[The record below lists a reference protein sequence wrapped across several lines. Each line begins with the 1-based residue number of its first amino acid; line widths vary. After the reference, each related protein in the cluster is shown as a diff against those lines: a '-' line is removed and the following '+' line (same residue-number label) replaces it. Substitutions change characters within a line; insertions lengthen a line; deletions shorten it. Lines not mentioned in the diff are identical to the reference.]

1 MRVDLG
7 RRPREELG
15 MDLRPDP
22 AFGAL
27 ADSRAARAAGDDAE
41 PPFVLIEPMRR
52 TAPLIFASPHSGRR
66 YPRELMQA
74 ARVGLASLRRSE
86 DAYVDELF
94 ADAAAHGAPILC
106 ASVARAYVDLNRNPG
121 ELDPEMFT
129 DSPFAFGPGGAM
141 HTARVQAG
149 LGAIPRIAGDGQEIY
164 WRKLPGAEAERRI
177 GLVHRPY
184 HAMLTALVNEAL
196 AQFGCAVVVDCHSM
210 PSSARGP
217 QQPDIVLGDRFGAS
231 CHPSIT
237 ALAEATLRKMG
248 YRVSR
253 NAPFAGGHTTQA
265 YGRPAGKVHA
275 LQVELNRSLYL
286 DERTMERGAGFRRVR
301 NDMARLAG
309 ALTEAELHRSL
320 A

>member
-1 MRVDLG
+1 MRVDAP
-7 RRPREELG
+7 RPAREDLL

-27 ADSRAARAAGDDAE
+27 ADARAARAAGDDAD
-41 PPFVLIEPMRR
+41 PPFVLIEPLRR
-52 TAPLIFASPHSGRR
+52 TTPLIFASPHSGRR
-66 YPRELMQA
+66 YPKDLVQT
-74 ARVGLASLRRSE
+74 ARVGLGSLRRSE

-106 ASVARAYVDLNRNPG
+106 ASVARAYVDLNRDPA

-129 DSPFAFGPGGAM
+129 DSPGAAM
-141 HTARVQAG
+141 HSPRVQAG

-177 GLVHRPY
+177 ALVHRPY
-184 HAMLTALVNEAL
+184 HAMLTALVAEAM
-196 AQFGCAVVVDCHSM
+196 AQFGCAVLIDCHSM

-265 YGRPAGKVHA
+265 YGRPFKKVHA

-286 DERTMERGAGFRRVR
+286 DERSMERGAGFRRVR

-309 ALTEAELHRSL
+309 ALAEAELDRSL